1 MRILYTG
8 CFYTTH
14 IKQIILYNNKEE
26 AKVFFP
32 FKLCFQEGSA
42 ENWVWK
48 FIRHACSSITID
60 CIMVLLLDTMVF

>member
-14 IKQIILYNNKEE
+14 IKQIILYNNDKEE

-32 FKLCFQEGSA
+32 FKLCFQGGSA
-42 ENWVWK
+42 EN
-48 FIRHACSSITID
+48 
-60 CIMVLLLDTMVF
+60 